1 MTLSSPKCLLDA
13 SVYVHV
19 CHDFIWH
26 LIVWACWSAFIFS
39 FEDIQLLLFGF
50 WFIFCQL
57 DGQECLGPLFSY
69 LCFLTSYSI
78 HAASQNLNKYFS
90 IPLCVEH
97 SEFRIDK
104 DWPLKPPKCISV
116 EPTPQSWSHRMPRVD
131 LVFYLGTTDSIFSV
145 TPSFPVSWQLRNSV
159 TPKI

>member
-1 MTLSSPKCLLDA
+1 MTSSSPKCLLDA
-13 SVYVHV
+13 SVFVHV
-19 CHDFIWH
+19 FMISFDIF
-26 LIVWACWSAFIFS
+26 IVWACWSAFIFS

-97 SEFRIDK
+97 SEFRIDE
-104 DWPLKPPKCISV
+104 DWPLKPPKCFSV
-116 EPTPQSWSHRMPRVD
+116 EPTPKSRSHRMPRVD
-131 LVFYLGTTDSIFSV
+131 LVFILGNTDFIFSV
-145 TPSFPVSWQLRNSV
+145 TPSFPVSWQLWNSV
-159 TPKI
+159 TPKT